1 VNAVAPGATRTATN
15 AAFFDVP
22 GLTEQI
28 SGMTAL
34 NRLGVPDDVAD
45 VVAFLASDAARW
57 VTGQIIDAS
66 GGLFL
71 GPRA

>member
-1 VNAVAPGATRTATN
+1 
-15 AAFFDVP
+15 
-22 GLTEQI
+22 
-28 SGMTAL
+28 MTAL
-34 NRLGVPDDVAD
+34 NRLGAPDDVAD

-71 GPRA
+71 GPRV

>member
-1 VNAVAPGATRTATN
+1 MASHS
-15 AAFFDVP
+15 
-22 GLTEQI
+22 L
-28 SGMTAL
+28 SGPRCSTTHPP
-34 NRLGVPDDVAD
+34 RLGGPDDVAD
-45 VVAFLASDAARW
+45 VVAFLASHAARW